1 MKITNI
7 AACIAFISAQVLA
20 VHMALAAASDVI
32 ARVGT
37 VRVDGNGKGVIYL
50 VGVNPAAGCAS
61 SQGFGFDSNT
71 KGGEGIAKAA
81 ISAKLS
87 GATIRIVG
95 TGACSIYTTT
105 EDISSF
111 YLQ

>member
-7 AACIAFISAQVLA
+7 AACMALVSAQVLA
-20 VHMALAAASDVI
+20 VHIALAASDVT

-50 VGVNPAAGCAS
+50 VGANPTSSCAV
-61 SQGFGFDSNT
+61 SQGFGFDANT
-71 KGGEGIAKAA
+71 KGGESIVKSA

-87 GATIRIVG
+87 GATVRITG
-95 TGACSIYTTT
+95 TGACGIYSTA
-105 EDISSF
+105 EDINSL
-111 YLQ
+111 YL